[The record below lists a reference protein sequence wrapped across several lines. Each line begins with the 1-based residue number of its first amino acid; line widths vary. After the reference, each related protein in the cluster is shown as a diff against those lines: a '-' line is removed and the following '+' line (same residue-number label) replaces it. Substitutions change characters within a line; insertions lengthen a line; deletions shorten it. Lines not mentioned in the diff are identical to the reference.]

1 MSKDITFV
9 DTTLRDG
16 HQSLWAENMTTGM
29 MLSVAEQMDRAG
41 FEAMELIS
49 GSHLKKCVRELKED
63 PWERVRLVA
72 ARITETPL
80 RVIAGRVNTFE
91 FNPLCMYRLFMER
104 MAANGIREA
113 RISEEWNDLAGWTRK
128 VEVSREVGI
137 KPIINMI
144 YSVSPKHNDAY
155 FAQKTREAASLDV
168 PLICLK
174 DPGGLLTPER
184 MRTLVPVMYENCN
197 GIPIELHTHCTTG
210 LGPLCC
216 LEALDLGIRSI
227 NTAVPPLADSSSNPD
242 VFNVARNAR
251 ALGYNPLVDESV
263 LEPVSEHFMNV
274 ARREGFPIGKPVEY
288 DYAQYQHQVPG
299 GMRSNLQHQ
308 LDKVRLGDRFPQGAG
323 RIHPGA
329 RRLRLS
335 HHGDASVPV
344 RGQPGGAQRHRGRP
358 LQGGHRPSHPLRPGA
373 GRRGRRPAHGPQ
385 RQGQDPR
392 PAPGAGDRG
401 AGTARDAPLGDAR
414 PAGRRRRVGRRAV
427 AALAPERGRDR
438 PDARGRAAPGLREHP
453 AADGGV
459 DGATG
464 ENVRPGARQGDPRR
478 PLGDPQPGRVNA
490 DGMDR
495 TRVIATQ
502 EEPPSPLI
510 A

>member
-1 MSKDITFV
+1 MNKDIRFV

-72 ARITETPL
+72 RRITETPL

-113 RISEEWNDLAGWTRK
+113 RISEEWNDFEGWKRK
-128 VEVSREVGI
+128 VEVSRQVGI

-144 YSVSPKHNDAY
+144 YSVSPKHTDEY
-155 FAQKTREAASLDV
+155 FARKTREAASLEV
-168 PLICLK
+168 PVICLK

-184 MRTLVPVMYENCN
+184 MRTLVPAMFDACN

-216 LEALDLGIRSI
+216 LEAMDLGIRSV
-227 NTAVPPLADSSSNPD
+227 NTAVPPLADGSSNPS

-251 ALGYNPLVDESV
+251 ALGYNPLVDESA
-263 LEPVSEHFMNV
+263 LEPVAAHFTAV
-274 ARREGFPIGKPVEY
+274 AKREGFPVGKPVEY

-308 LDKVRLGDRFPQGAG
+308 LDKVRLGDRFPQALEETIRVRAEFGYPIMVTPLSQFVGSQAALNVIVGERYKEVTDQVIRYALGRAG
-323 RIHPGA
+323 EEGA
-329 RRLRLS
+329 RLMDPDVKDKILDRPRARELAAQEPVEPSVSEMRARLGGDGVPDEELLLRWLLS
-335 HHGDASVPV
+335 EAEIAEMRAAAP
-344 RGQPGGAQRHRGRP
+344 
-358 LQGGHRPSHPLRPGA
+358 
-373 GRRGRRPAHGPQ
+373 
-385 RQGQDPR
+385 PR
-392 PAPGAGDRG
+392 AYVS
-401 AGTARDAPLGDAR
+401 AR
-414 PAGRRRRVGRRAV
+414 PPVVSLVEELVKRDDLGHVRVAKGNV
-427 AALAPERGRDR
+427 ALT
-438 PDARGRAAPGLREHP
+438 L
-453 AADGGV
+453 
-459 DGATG
+459 
-464 ENVRPGARQGDPRR
+464 
-478 PLGDPQPGRVNA
+478 
-490 DGMDR
+490 DR
-495 TRVIATQ
+495 TD
-502 EEPPSPLI
+502 
-510 A
+510 